1 MAGRRAVGGKS
12 AVAVVGTLAP
22 PPSVFAEPKP
32 VIETVSLDTLV
43 AELAAAATTPAL
55 LAVVSKA
62 TEYIAGQEAAMKKS
76 CMVVWVAL
84 RRGRKGAVGD
94 SVWNHSVA
102 SAFGAT
108 LHAGKE

>member
-22 PPSVFAEPKP
+22 PPSVFAEP
-32 VIETVSLDTLV
+32 ETVSLDTLV

-84 RRGRKGAVGD
+84 GRGRKGAVGD